1 MTPTHRVQSKLI
13 RYTEEGDLMETL
25 SSGEENK
32 RLVEV
37 YIIIQPKDLNPRLK
51 YTVSVVTKLEM
62 SRLPVTNT
70 AANL

>member
-1 MTPTHRVQSKLI
+1 
-13 RYTEEGDLMETL
+13 METL

-70 AANL
+70 AANLRFSSLGHNKNV

>member
-1 MTPTHRVQSKLI
+1 
-13 RYTEEGDLMETL
+13 METL